1 MCFMLSLLTF
11 NVIPPRMLS
20 IRAPRTS
27 GTGGENGTLVAIGGG
42 GGAAGAGGGGG
53 GGGGAGADDGC

>member
-1 MCFMLSLLTF
+1 MCFTFSLLTF
-11 NVIPPRMLS
+11 NAIPSRMLF

-27 GTGGENGTLVAIGGG
+27 GTGGESGALVAIGGG

-53 GGGGAGADDGC
+53 GGGGAGTDDGC